1 MGQWVEWKVSIDW
14 VEVVKVSYRLQ
25 SRDNFY
31 E

>member
-14 VEVVKVSYRLQ
+14 VEFVKVSYRLQ